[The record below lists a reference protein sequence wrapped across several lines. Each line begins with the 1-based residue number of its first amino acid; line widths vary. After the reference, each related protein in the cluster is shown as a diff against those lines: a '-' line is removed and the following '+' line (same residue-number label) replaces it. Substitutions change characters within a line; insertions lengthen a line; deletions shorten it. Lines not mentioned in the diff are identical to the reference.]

1 MQLKINPSRSL
12 KGEIT
17 VPGDKSI
24 THRAILFA
32 LMAKGQSCIR
42 HPLISGVTSTM
53 LSAVEMLGASYF
65 FEGGDLFLTSPG
77 LFELNPP
84 GEPLDCKNSAT
95 TMRLL
100 AGVVSA
106 AGITAALDG
115 SDGLRRRPM
124 NRIVEPL
131 KRMGVQIDAAEGG
144 QAPLKISGRSPGQNL
159 KGLHFESSVAS
170 AQVKSC
176 ILLAGLAADSPIVIV
191 EPALSRDHTER
202 MLRSLGVQIETT
214 WKRGCSLVVLQPG
227 GNAFLRPLDLTIP
240 GDFSAASF
248 ILVAA
253 LITPG
258 SEVILRRVGLN
269 PSRTGLMVTLQ
280 EMGADIQV
288 LDQWEEAGEPVG
300 DIRAAY
306 SKLRGGSVSG
316 QRVVEMIDEF
326 PIFAIAASFAQ
337 GATEVRDAS
346 ELRLKESDR
355 IRMLCA
361 ELSRQGINVSERTDG
376 FTIFGNGIAPGGAVA
391 EPHGDHRLAMS
402 LAVLGLNAQ
411 QPVLVSRAHILAE
424 SYPEFPEVLLALG
437 ADVLSLPEENSIGG
451 QLG

>member
-1 MQLKINPSRSL
+1 MLLKINPSRAL
-12 KGEIT
+12 KGEIP

-24 THRAILFA
+24 THRAILLA

-42 HPLISGVTSTM
+42 HPLVSGVTSTM
-53 LSAVEMLGASYF
+53 LSAVEQLGASYYF
-65 FEGGDLFLTSPG
+65 REGDLFLDSPG
-77 LFELNPP
+77 LLKLKSSGEL
-84 GEPLDCKNSAT
+84 LDCKNSAT

-106 AGITAALDG
+106 AGIAVTLDG

-131 KRMGVQIDAAEGG
+131 RQMGVQINATEGG
-144 QAPLKISGRSPGQNL
+144 LAPLKISGRSAGENL
-159 KGLHFESSVAS
+159 KGSYFESSVAS

-176 ILLAGLAADSPIVIV
+176 ILLAGLAADSPVIFI
-191 EPALSRDHTER
+191 EPVLSRDHTER
-202 MLRSLGVQIETT
+202 MLRALGVQIETSWDHGRSMVT
-214 WKRGCSLVVLQPG
+214 LQPG
-227 GNAFLRPLDLTIP
+227 GNACLRPLDLTIP
-240 GDFSAASF
+240 GDFSAAAF
-248 ILVAA
+248 IMVAA

-288 LDQWEEAGEPVG
+288 LKRWEEAGEPAG
-300 DIRAAY
+300 DIRVAY
-306 SKLRGGSVSG
+306 SKLRSGSVNG

-326 PIFAIAASFAQ
+326 PIFAVAASYAD
-337 GATEVRDAS
+337 GVTEVTDAA

-355 IRMLCA
+355 IQMLCA
-361 ELSRQGINVSERTDG
+361 ELKWQGINVSEKTDG
-376 FTIFGNGIAPGGAVA
+376 FTIFGNGFVPGGAVA

-411 QPVLVSRAHILAE
+411 KPVSVSKAQILTE
-424 SYPEFPEVLLALG
+424 SYPEFPEVLRSLG
-437 ADVLSLPEENSIGG
+437 ADIFSLPEENSTGG